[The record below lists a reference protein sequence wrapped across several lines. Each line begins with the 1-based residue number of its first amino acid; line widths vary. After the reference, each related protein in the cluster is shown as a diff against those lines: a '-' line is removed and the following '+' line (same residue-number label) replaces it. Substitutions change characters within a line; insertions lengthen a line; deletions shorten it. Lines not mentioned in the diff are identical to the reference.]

1 MSRKGRYHP
10 FHEFPSHHLT
20 LSIQFPQEGKNDRK
34 VKEKND
40 GPSVA
45 TNIQEVWYD
54 CAYLFDVVSEEF
66 WSGLLGDD
74 DFDVASMTASVTDGN
89 SLDGSTADSLITEED
104 DQYILNRKRQKMWR
118 TYRRKLQLAKKEADV

>member
-1 MSRKGRYHP
+1 MWLHK
-10 FHEFPSHHLT
+10 
-20 LSIQFPQEGKNDRK
+20 QEGKENRQGRT
-34 VKEKND
+34 END

-45 TNIQEVWYD
+45 TNLQEVWYD

-74 DFDVASMTASVTDGN
+74 DFDLASINASAMDGN
-89 SLDGSTADSLITEED
+89 SLDGSTADSLVTEED
-104 DQYILNRKRQKMWR
+104 DQYLLNRKRQKMWR